1 MNKSP
6 LLLASILLA
15 GCLSSKSP
23 YDNLENWLIRED
35 PVRPFSIAADIIYVQ
50 NDLYVDMN
58 NVAAMYSYAK
68 DAVGNGKFDGLARV
82 FSPLVAMPEDVEK
95 AVKWYLD
102 KHHTGKRPFVFIG
115 EGVGGALLKAY
126 EEENEVWLL
135 KRGLVAKF
143 YTEKPYKGFVSEDM
157 LREIRNAVAIARY
170 RAQWG
175 RDMPADMLK
184 GDSAE
189 HTGQQQ

>member
-1 MNKSP
+1 M
-6 LLLASILLA
+6 
-15 GCLSSKSP
+15 
-23 YDNLENWLIRED
+23 
-35 PVRPFSIAADIIYVQ
+35 
-50 NDLYVDMN
+50 
-58 NVAAMYSYAK
+58 
-68 DAVGNGKFDGLARV
+68 
-82 FSPLVAMPEDVEK
+82 
-95 AVKWYLD
+95 
-102 KHHTGKRPFVFIG
+102 FIG

>member
-1 MNKSP
+1 MNKLP

-23 YDNLENWLIRED
+23 YDHLENWLIRED
-35 PVRPFSIAADIIYVQ
+35 PVRQFSIAADVIYVQ
-50 NDLYVDMN
+50 SDLYVDMN
-58 NVAAMYSYAK
+58 NVAAMYTYAR

-82 FSPLVAMPEDVEK
+82 FSPLVAMPEDVEM

-126 EEENEVWLL
+126 EEENEEWLL

-175 RDMPADMLK
+175 REMPANMLK

-189 HTGQQQ
+189 HMGQQQ